1 MAKTDWF
8 RDAANT
14 AIGVGKAALSRF
26 GAPESAD
33 AAKVSEMAAKRKAP
47 PSNPLTK
54 TSAFRTMGQKPSA
67 FKTVAKGVGTS
78 MVDGLNLAN
87 SGVSLAQG
95 DYQASPGQVIGDI
108 GSLARIARL
117 NQTVANKGGAPVKLA
132 ADPRTTMIAYGADMV
147 APHVKEA
154 FDPTANAARF
164 EQNKATALNPPPA
177 TYWEKLLGLESP
189 QPSQGYKDSVA
200 AGASVSP
207 SNFQGIPGTTAF
219 DQRSTGRKPMQD
231 AKQLG
236 GPTNSSPVINKQLGE
251 IFDFALQRGIDPA
264 YEYMGHVM
272 RRDGLSEEQ
281 GFQLYNA
288 FMNKLYK
295 QQAFDKAV
303 NQPLITDP
311 GQLAKYREVR

>member
-14 AIGVGKAALSRF
+14 AVGVGKAALSRF
-26 GAPESAD
+26 TAPESA
-33 AAKVSEMAAKRKAP
+33 ATAKVSEMAARRTAA

-54 TSAFRTMGQKPSA
+54 TSAFRTMGQPKKPTFGGFA
-67 FKTVAKGVGTS
+67 KTVGGSA
-78 MVDGLNLAN
+78 VDAMNLAN
-87 SGVSLAQG
+87 SGLSLAQG
-95 DYQASPGQVIGDI
+95 DYEASPGRVIGDV
-108 GSLARIARL
+108 GSVARL
-117 NQTVANKGGAPVKLA
+117 AGLNKNVAAKGGAPLKVLR
-132 ADPRTTMIAYGADMV
+132 DPRSTMIAYGSDLV

-200 AGASVSP
+200 AGAPVSP
-207 SNFQGIPGTTAF
+207 SNFSAAA
-219 DQRSTGRKPMQD
+219 RKPMQG

-236 GPTNSSPVINKQLGE
+236 GPTNSSPMINKQLGE
-251 IFDFALQRGIDPA
+251 VFDFALQRGIDPA

-272 RRDGLSEEQ
+272 RRDGLSEEE

-288 FMNKLYK
+288 FMDKLYN